1 MNQWLTESE
10 KLIKNEDKIGSD
22 IEVLQEQIKD
32 NQVGFKSL
40 YHENRKCSQLELG
53 SQLEAVVYSTVLHP
67 TLSIVRRTYV
77 AFIRSFKKL
86 LRLRRGQRR
95 LKNHLYFTYES
106 RDILKSVVKTIMKLN
121 LHGHGDK
128 FEIKI

>member
-1 MNQWLTESE
+1 MFRLEQLAQDIESEYTRFDSWRDKCDNMNQWLTESE

-32 NQVGFKSL
+32 SQVGFKSL
-40 YHENRKCSQLELG
+40 YHESRKC
-53 SQLEAVVYSTVLHP
+53 SQLEAVVYSTVFHP

-77 AFIRSFKKL
+77 AFIRNFKKL

-95 LKNHLYFTYES
+95 LKNQFIFCLRIS
-106 RDILKSVVKTIMKLN
+106 RHS
-121 LHGHGDK
+121 
-128 FEIKI
+128 